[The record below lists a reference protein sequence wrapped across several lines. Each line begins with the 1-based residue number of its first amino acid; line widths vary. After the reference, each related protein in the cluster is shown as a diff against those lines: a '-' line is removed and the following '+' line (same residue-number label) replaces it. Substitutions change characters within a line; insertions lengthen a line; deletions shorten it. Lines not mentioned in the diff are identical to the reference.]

1 MPNFCIENDELKV
14 TILSIGAE
22 LQSIFNKSN
31 STEYLWDANPEYWS
45 KKSPILFPIV
55 GGLKNNSYSN
65 NEKFYSLNRHGFA
78 RENEFEVI
86 QISDTTIQ
94 FVFQSNEETLKNY
107 PFHFKLTI
115 EYSII
120 NNQLFCNYSV
130 ENLGSEEM
138 YFSIGAHPAFKVPL
152 DKQTNFA
159 DWFLEFNEI
168 ENAEIYPLTNE
179 GLLELNSTPFLKN
192 TNQLQLNKELF
203 LKDALVFKNLKSNKI
218 SLKSNAAKKG
228 LTLQFD
234 DFNFFGIWSAKNAD
248 FVCLEPW
255 CGVADSVNS
264 NGDITQKEG
273 INKLN
278 SKEIFIR
285 TWSLELF

>member
-1 MPNFCIENDELKV
+1 MENYYIENEQLKIV
-14 TILSIGAE
+14 ISSVGAE
-22 LQSIFNKSN
+22 LQSIYNKEN
-31 STEYLWDANPEYWS
+31 LIEYLWNADSNFWA

-55 GGLKNNSYSN
+55 GGLKNNHYN
-65 NEKFYSLNRHGFA
+65 YFGKTYSLNRHGFA
-78 RENEFEVI
+78 REKEFNVI
-86 QISDTTIQ
+86 QISSTNIQ
-94 FVFQSNEETLKNY
+94 FILQWNEETLMNY

-115 EYSII
+115 EYSI
-120 NNQLFCNYSV
+120 NNNKLNCKYSV
-130 ENLGSEEM
+130 ENLGDDELH
-138 YFSIGAHPAFKVPL
+138 FSIGAHPAFKVPL
-152 DKQTNFA
+152 DEISNFD
-159 DWFLEFNEI
+159 DWHLEFNKI
-168 ENAEIYPLTNE
+168 ENVGIYPLTNE